1 MMEER
6 PVETSSAVVYLSSV
20 EAAAKLGCAVKTV
33 TRAARAARCGVY
45 TNGGTRLA
53 AISPLDLPRLR
64 PHIHASSGNPVWIA
78 AKRIVPKTQKRSKP
92 STS

>member
-20 EAAAKLGCAVKTV
+20 EAAEKLGCAVKTV
-33 TRAARAARCGVY
+33 TRAARAAKCGVY
-45 TNGGTRLA
+45 TNGGRRLA
-53 AISPLDLPRLR
+53 AISPLDLARLR

-78 AKRIVPKTQKRSKP
+78 AKKPGNRPRSKTKP
-92 STS
+92 TG